1 MPEVPERNDLLFG
14 ERPRSLQLFGK
25 RPCNFL
31 GGRPEAGDCTYAEKE
46 ADETDNKEPGAPPP
60 SLACGR
66 DLLSGVGPGNF

>member
-1 MPEVPERNDLLFG
+1 MPEVLEKNDLLYG
-14 ERPRSLQLFGK
+14 GRPRSLQLFGNG
-25 RPCNFL
+25 PCNFL

-66 DLLSGVGPGNF
+66 DQLSGVGPGNF